1 MCIRDSDQRHY
12 IYEDDFPEK
21 FNKKVIHD
29 DIYKV
34 TNGCEGCMYGSYPE
48 VTITARYLS
57 AFLERLK
64 YFNFKTPKLKKFSA
78 NELREI
84 ASNILNEQA

>member
-1 MCIRDSDQRHY
+1 
-12 IYEDDFPEK
+12 
-21 FNKKVIHD
+21 
-29 DIYKV
+29 
-34 TNGCEGCMYGSYPE
+34 MYGSYPE